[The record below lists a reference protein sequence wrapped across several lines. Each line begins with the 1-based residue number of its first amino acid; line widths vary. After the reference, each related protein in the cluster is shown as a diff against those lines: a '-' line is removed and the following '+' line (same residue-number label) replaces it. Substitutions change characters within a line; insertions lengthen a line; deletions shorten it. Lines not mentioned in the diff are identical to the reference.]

1 MSRKAGNPKINE
13 VNKGTRWKEGE
24 SANPNGRPKKF
35 AFEELYCEE
44 FKQLVGSKPPLSQ
57 IKELINKLPS
67 LTKEELKAYSEN
79 PNMPYSVVVHALH
92 LLKLSNS
99 KGTAT
104 DLRIMSELTSMS
116 NAPKENG
123 NDLPIALDVFLSFDK
138 EAKKM

>member
-67 LTKEELKAYSEN
+67 LTKAR
-79 PNMPYSVVVHALH
+79 VI
-92 LLKLSNS
+92 LKL
-99 KGTAT
+99 TMW
-104 DLRIMSELTSMS
+104 LLT
-116 NAPKENG
+116 
-123 NDLPIALDVFLSFDK
+123 
-138 EAKKM
+138 